1 MKIMN
6 NNTYGWKHLFLISY
20 FKHNTTL
27 YAHTHTQTHTCTWIW
42 INKLVKSWWRTVLTQ
57 NGSDFS
63 KLVVWLS
70 YMKHVNISIA
80 FCHDSDIF

>member
-27 YAHTHTQTHTCTWIW
+27 YAHTHKHTHA
-42 INKLVKSWWRTVLTQ
+42 
-57 NGSDFS
+57 
-63 KLVVWLS
+63 
-70 YMKHVNISIA
+70 HVHTHE
-80 FCHDSDIF
+80 FE

>member
-27 YAHTHTQTHTCTWIW
+27 YAHTHKHALAHAHTHE
-42 INKLVKSWWRTVLTQ
+42 
-57 NGSDFS
+57 FE
-63 KLVVWLS
+63 
-70 YMKHVNISIA
+70 
-80 FCHDSDIF
+80 